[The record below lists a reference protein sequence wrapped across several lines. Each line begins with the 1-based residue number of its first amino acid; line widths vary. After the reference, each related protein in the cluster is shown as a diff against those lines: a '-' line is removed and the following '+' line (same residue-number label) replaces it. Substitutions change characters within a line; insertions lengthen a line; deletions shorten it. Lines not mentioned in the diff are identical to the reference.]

1 MRSLDLVGLDDFG
14 RAGEMKRLL
23 IVLNV
28 RPASAE
34 FAL

>member
-1 MRSLDLVGLDDFG
+1 MRSLDLLGLDDFG
-14 RAGEMKRLL
+14 WAGEMKRLRYGL
-23 IVLNV
+23 IV